1 MLKKRIIPCL
11 DIQGGRV
18 VKGIGFEGLR
28 DMGDP
33 IALAQRYDAE
43 GADELVFLD
52 ISATLE
58 ERATLSELV
67 RNIAA
72 TIQIP
77 FTVGGG
83 IRSVNDAKKLLRSG
97 ADKISI
103 NSAALERPELITEL
117 AAAFGNQCVVVAID
131 VKTINGVDCVF
142 SHGGKKETHH
152 EALNWALEV
161 ERLGAGEILLT
172 SMNQDGAQTGFAIS
186 LTQKIS
192 QALSIPVIG
201 SGGAGTVEDFTHL
214 FKETEATGAL
224 AAGIF
229 HTEKVAIAAIKNEL
243 YTQKIPV
250 RWNPN
255 L

>member
-28 DMGDP
+28 DMGVP

-131 VKTINGVDCVF
+131 VKTVNGVDCVF

-152 EALNWALEV
+152 EALNWALEA

-229 HTEKVAIAAIKNEL
+229 HAEKVAIAAIKNEL

>member
-18 VKGIGFEGLR
+18 VKGVGFEGLR

-52 ISATLE
+52 IIATLE
-58 ERATLSELV
+58 ARATLSELV

-131 VKTINGVDCVF
+131 VKTVDGVDRVF
-142 SHGGKKETHH
+142 SHGGKKATDQ
-152 EALNWALEV
+152 EALNWALEA

-172 SMNQDGAQTGFAIS
+172 SMNQDGAQSGFALS
-186 LTQKIS
+186 LTKKIS
-192 QALSIPVIG
+192 QALSIPVIA
-201 SGGAGTVEDFTHL
+201 SGGAGSAADFSQL

-229 HTEKVAIAAIKNEL
+229 HAEKVAIAAIKNEL
-243 YTQKIPV
+243 FTQKIPV

>member
-33 IALAQRYDAE
+33 IALAQRYDTE

-58 ERATLSELV
+58 ERATLSELI

-83 IRSVNDAKKLLRSG
+83 IRSVNDAKKTL
-97 ADKISI
+97 
-103 NSAALERPELITEL
+103 
-117 AAAFGNQCVVVAID
+117 
-131 VKTINGVDCVF
+131 TIG
-142 SHGGKKETHH
+142 
-152 EALNWALEV
+152 
-161 ERLGAGEILLT
+161 R
-172 SMNQDGAQTGFAIS
+172 
-186 LTQKIS
+186 
-192 QALSIPVIG
+192 
-201 SGGAGTVEDFTHL
+201 
-214 FKETEATGAL
+214 
-224 AAGIF
+224 
-229 HTEKVAIAAIKNEL
+229 
-243 YTQKIPV
+243 
-250 RWNPN
+250 
-255 L
+255 